1 MRLSYFVYYI
11 YSIKPE
17 FTKTMTE
24 KRYLLAEKLRTYIS
38 RYGINDFNEEHLK
51 KVGLSIEELKVNFND
66 RRDMVKAILEY
77 ERKCFEEIFDEYNFN
92 GWNAIDIMLIVSNE
106 INNRFFN
113 VSPSITI
120 MFSEFFP
127 DIFEEHLQMR
137 SDFIYEKI
145 KINIEK
151 GMEQGMYKN
160 DISSEMIARMY
171 IAKLNDIHNPQIY
184 PPDGFTFATIFNTLI
199 DNVIKNITNDEGRKY
214 YKQRKQLY
222 SILNFR

>member
-1 MRLSYFVYYI
+1 
-11 YSIKPE
+11 
-17 FTKTMTE
+17 MTE
-24 KRYLLAEKLRTYIS
+24 KRYILAEKLRTYIS
-38 RYGINDFNEEHLK
+38 WYGINDFDEEHLK
-51 KVGLSIEELKVNFND
+51 KVGVNLEDLKENFTD
-66 RRDMVKAILEY
+66 RRDIVKAILEH
-77 ERKCFEEIFDEYNFN
+77 ERKCFEEIFNEYNFE

-113 VSPSITI
+113 VSPSVTI
-120 MFSEFFP
+120 MFADAFS
-127 DIFEEHLQMR
+127 DIFEDHLQKR

-151 GMEQGMYKN
+151 GMEQGMYKK

-184 PPDGFTFATIFNTLI
+184 PPEGFTFATIFNALI
-199 DNVIKNITNDEGRKY
+199 DNVIKNITNEEGRAY

>member
-1 MRLSYFVYYI
+1 MKYPILFTI
-11 YSIKPE
+11 FTAEKE
-17 FTKTMTE
+17 FTLTMIE

-51 KVGLSIEELKVNFND
+51 KVGLSIEELKENFSD
-66 RRDMVKAILEY
+66 RQDMVGAILEY
-77 ERKCFEEIFDEYNFN
+77 ERKCFEEIFNEYNFE

-113 VSPSITI
+113 VSPSVTITL
-120 MFSEFFP
+120 SEVFP
-127 DIFEEHLQMR
+127 EIFQDHLQKR
-137 SDFIYEKI
+137 SDFIYEKM

-151 GMEQGMYKN
+151 GMQQGMYKN
-160 DISSEMIARMY
+160 DVSSEMIARMF

-184 PPDGFTFATIFNTLI
+184 PPEEFTFATIFNNLI
-199 DNVIKNITNDEGRKY
+199 DNVIKNITNEEGRRY

>member
-1 MRLSYFVYYI
+1 
-11 YSIKPE
+11 
-17 FTKTMTE
+17 MTE
-24 KRYLLAEKLRTYIS
+24 KRYLLVEKLRNYIS
-38 RYGINDFNEEHLK
+38 RYGIKDFDEEHLK
-51 KVGLSIEELKVNFND
+51 KVGLSLEELKENFAD
-66 RRDMVKAILEY
+66 RRDMVKAILEH
-77 ERKCFEEIFDEYNFN
+77 ERKCFEEIFNEYNFE

-113 VSPSITI
+113 VTPSVTVTL
-120 MFSEFFP
+120 SEIFP
-127 DIFEEHLQMR
+127 EIFEEHLQMR

-151 GMEQGMYKN
+151 GMEQGMYKK

-184 PPDGFTFATIFNTLI
+184 PPDGFTFATIFNNLI
-199 DNVIKNITNDEGRKY
+199 DNVIKSITNEDGRNY

>member
-1 MRLSYFVYYI
+1 MEKKYI
-11 YSIKPE
+11 
-17 FTKTMTE
+17 
-24 KRYLLAEKLRTYIS
+24 LADKLRTYIS

-51 KVGLSIEELKVNFND
+51 KVGLHLEELKENFSD
-66 RRDMVKAILEY
+66 RQDIVKAILEH
-77 ERKCFEEIFDEYNFN
+77 ERKCFEEIFNEYNFE

-113 VSPSITI
+113 VSPSVTITL
-120 MFSEFFP
+120 SEVFP
-127 DIFEEHLQMR
+127 DIFEEHLQKR
-137 SDFIYEKI
+137 SNFIYEKI

-151 GMEQGMYKN
+151 GMQQSMYKK
-160 DISSEMIARMY
+160 DISSEMIARMF

-184 PPDGFTFATIFNTLI
+184 PPETFTFATIFNNLI
-199 DNVIKNITNDEGRKY
+199 DNLIKNITNEEGRNY